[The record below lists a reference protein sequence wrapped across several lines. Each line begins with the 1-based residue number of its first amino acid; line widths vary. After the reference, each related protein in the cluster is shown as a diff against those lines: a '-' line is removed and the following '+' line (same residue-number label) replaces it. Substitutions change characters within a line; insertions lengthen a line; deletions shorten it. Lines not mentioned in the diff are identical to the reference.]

1 MLMLVW
7 HKYYKDIK
15 GGLGLKVISGII
27 EQHGIGANCGTNAT
41 RVALRYLG
49 YDFTEEMVFGLGSGL
64 GFIYQYF
71 TEEDSYFV
79 SGKNESLEN
88 NVCSLLGGQC
98 ISGFWDDNNVAW
110 DNLKKFI
117 DNDIPVIVD
126 TSIKELPYFK
136 EYMES
141 LFNIGFGLHNVL
153 VAGYDEKE
161 KTVLLLD
168 HRWTKP
174 QVVSMKDFEKARSTK
189 NTTIEPRNGYK
200 VLLPAQPG
208 WSRLDKDIETAI
220 QLNIN
225 RIRYPYAFKMGLKG
239 MKMFQKDVIKFY
251 SNIEENRK
259 HIVVFGSLLEKLG
272 TGGGNYRRMY
282 GNFLKE
288 AGKEMRNE
296 KLIKIGT
303 EYMRVANVWKKL
315 SNMFLSAKESDL
327 TEIESMLDELVIKEN
342 VLIEQLEE
350 SIK

>member
-1 MLMLVW
+1 M
-7 HKYYKDIK
+7 
-15 GGLGLKVISGII
+15 KVIPQIL
-27 EQHGIGANCGTNAT
+27 EQHSIGANCGTNAT
-41 RVALRYLG
+41 RVALKYMG
-49 YDFTEEMVFGLGSGL
+49 CDFSEEMIFGLGSGL

-71 TEEDSYFV
+71 AEEDSYFI

-98 ISGFWDDNNVAW
+98 ISGFWDNNEVAW
-110 DNLKKFI
+110 NSLKNFI

-126 TSIKELPYFK
+126 TSIQELPYFK
-136 EYMES
+136 EYRES

-174 QVVSMKDFEKARSTK
+174 QIIPMNDFEKARSTK
-189 NTTIEPRNGYK
+189 DTTISPRNGYK
-200 VLLPAQPG
+200 VLLPAQTC
-208 WSRLDKDIETAI
+208 LDSLHRDIELAI

-251 SNIEENRK
+251 SNLEENKR

-288 AGKEMRNE
+288 AGKKTKKE
-296 KLIKIGT
+296 KLVKIGS
-303 EYMRVANVWKKL
+303 EYIRVANAWKKL
-315 SNMFLSAKESDL
+315 SNIFLYANEDDL
-327 TEIESMLDELVIKEN
+327 PEVEFILNELMIKEN
-342 VLIEQLEE
+342 MLIDQLEE

>member
-1 MLMLVW
+1 M
-7 HKYYKDIK
+7 
-15 GGLGLKVISGII
+15 KVISKIL
-27 EQHGIGANCGTNAT
+27 EQHSIGANCGTNAT
-41 RVALRYLG
+41 RVALRYMG
-49 YDFTEEMVFGLGSGL
+49 YDLSEEMVFGLGSGL

-71 TEEDSYFV
+71 VEEESYFV

-98 ISGFWDDNNVAW
+98 ISGFWDDNEAAW
-110 DNLKKFI
+110 NSLKNFI

-126 TSIKELPYFK
+126 TSIQELPYFK

-153 VAGYDEKE
+153 VAGYDEKD
-161 KTVLLLD
+161 KTILLLD
-168 HRWTKP
+168 HRWTRPKII
-174 QVVSMKDFEKARSTK
+174 SIHDFEKARSTK
-189 NTTIEPRNGYK
+189 NTTIAPRNGFK
-200 VLLPAQPG
+200 VLLPAQPC
-208 WSRLDKDIETAI
+208 LDSLDRDIESAI

-239 MKMFQKDVIKFY
+239 IKMFQKDVIKFY
-251 SNIEENRK
+251 SNLEENKK

-288 AGKEMRNE
+288 AGKKTGNQ
-296 KLIKIGT
+296 KLIGIGT
-303 EYMRVANVWKKL
+303 EYIRIANVWKKL
-315 SNMFLSAKESDL
+315 SNIFLRANENDL
-327 TEIESMLDELVIKEN
+327 SEIETILDELVMKEN
-342 VLIEQLEE
+342 MLIDQLEE